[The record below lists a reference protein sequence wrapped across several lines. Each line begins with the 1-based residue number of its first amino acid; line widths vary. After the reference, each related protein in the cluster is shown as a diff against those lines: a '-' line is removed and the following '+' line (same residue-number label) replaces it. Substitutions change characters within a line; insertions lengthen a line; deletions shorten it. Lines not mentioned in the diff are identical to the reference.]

1 MSKKR
6 QDLELELRK
15 LDIDRR
21 DVDVRL
27 RSIEQSPRNQRIL
40 KGDFSRPPPRE
51 GDTRRFVRGRGGT
64 MEEASTPA
72 KRLKED
78 ESSNNE
84 NGSNVKEE
92 DEKEKEHDTEKE
104 HAEEKD
110 DEKEESLP
118 SVLSAVVV
126 NEEPETKEES
136 SVKPERA
143 KRKLAG
149 NAEISKRDKRI
160 FSSLLL
166 GSLKGAQNRLKVDKE
181 NVSLKK
187 KEELEA
193 KVSQKIS
200 QRTVG
205 IREKEAEYLAQQRD
219 QERKLRDDIVRK
231 EEIKRRELDELI
243 AQEHEELLGN
253 FIRTQTEPYVYF
265 LPASHT
271 EKSKKLLAKTKEFHD
286 TRIAD
291 GSVMQEKELDQ
302 VFIAELFKTSDK
314 EKAKEEERAVIG
326 EKGSSEKGD
335 KDKEQTNEEDTEP
348 TNKDTD
354 KAQKERGDS
363 PAKKNRKKKDESSSS
378 SSDSSDS
385 D

>member
-21 DVDVRL
+21 DVDVRI

-40 KGDFSRPPPRE
+40 KGDFSRPPPRA
-51 GDTRRFVRGRGGT
+51 GDTRRFVRGRGTSETENDTPTKRPREGESVK
-64 MEEASTPA
+64 EESTPA
-72 KRLKED
+72 VSEKE
-78 ESSNNE
+78 
-84 NGSNVKEE
+84 KEEKPE
-92 DEKEKEHDTEKE
+92 DEKE
-104 HAEEKD
+104 
-110 DEKEESLP
+110 EESTP

-126 NEEPETKEES
+126 SEEPEAKEETP
-136 SVKPERA
+136 VKPERGN

-160 FSSLLL
+160 FSSLLMGHL
-166 GSLKGAQNRLKVDKE
+166 NQAQNRLKVDRD
-181 NVSLKK
+181 NANIKK

-205 IREKEAEYLAQQRD
+205 IREKEAEHLVEQRD
-219 QERKLRDDIVRK
+219 HERKLRSDIIRK
-231 EEIKRRELDELI
+231 EEVKRRELDELI
-243 AQEHEELLGN
+243 ILEHEENLSN
-253 FIRTQTEPYVYF
+253 FIRTQTEPFVYY

-271 EKSKKLLAKTKEFHD
+271 EKTKKLLAKTKEMHD
-286 TRIAD
+286 ARIAD
-291 GSVMQEKELDQ
+291 GSAMLEKDLDQ
-302 VFIAELFKTSDK
+302 GFIDELFKGEENNSSSSSSSSSEKAAGEDATKGKDGDKSDK
-314 EKAKEEERAVIG
+314 EKEKDEDHSKKDAEKDKKARDDSPPKKGRKKAKE
-326 EKGSSEKGD
+326 
-335 KDKEQTNEEDTEP
+335 
-348 TNKDTD
+348 
-354 KAQKERGDS
+354 
-363 PAKKNRKKKDESSSS
+363 ESSSS